1 MDYDELLNFNS
12 IVLYVILFWFD
23 DLDKYFVISN
33 VIGVIWVVFIL
44 YFD

>member
-1 MDYDELLNFNS
+1 MDYDELLIFNS

-23 DLDKYFVISN
+23 DLDKYFVINN

>member
-23 DLDKYFVISN
+23 DLDKYFVINN